1 MLYFRY
7 LLVDHKKIH
16 DRIKELQKM
25 KHLPPSRIM
34 SVKRFKSY
42 RSLKLM
48 SQKSVGKKLTMAKKK
63 ANYLFLSISHP
74 SNAKNIAISMTI
86 LKICERS
93 FKWELAGCPSSICL
107 EMALGWRQVVENL
120 EIHCVI
126 FKGYLYSISNIKIKH
141 IEL

>member
-48 SQKSVGKKLTMAKKK
+48 SQKSVGKKLTMAKEKSK
-63 ANYLFLSISHP
+63 LLVCQCFTFKQWEKHSKIHDHFEALRKIFQMRPCWMSLFYPFRNGVRMKTGGQEFGNSLCDFHGLS
-74 SNAKNIAISMTI
+74 
-86 LKICERS
+86 L
-93 FKWELAGCPSSICL
+93 F
-107 EMALGWRQVVENL
+107 
-120 EIHCVI
+120 
-126 FKGYLYSISNIKIKH
+126 
-141 IEL
+141 